1 MNRLV
6 YIKMKKYFRIIAFLI
21 LVMITILYFLD
32 GLEYTEAEKEWCK
45 KHRPLLPIEICA
57 KEFGY

>member
-21 LVMITILYFLD
+21 LVIITILYFLD

-45 KHRPLLPIEICA
+45 EHRPLLPIEICA

>member
-1 MNRLV
+1 MKML
-6 YIKMKKYFRIIAFLI
+6 IKIISTIIIFTIAVLYLI
-21 LVMITILYFLD
+21 D

-45 KHRPLLPIEICA
+45 EHRPLLPIKVCE

>member
-21 LVMITILYFLD
+21 LVIITILYFLD

-45 KHRPLLPIEICA
+45 EHRPLLPTEICA

>member
-1 MNRLV
+1 
-6 YIKMKKYFRIIAFLI
+6 MKKVIKIITIIVVILLI
-21 LVMITILYFLD
+21 LLYFLD

-45 KHRPLLPIEICA
+45 EHRPLLPIEICA

>member
-1 MNRLV
+1 
-6 YIKMKKYFRIIAFLI
+6 MKKLIQIITIIA
-21 LVMITILYFLD
+21 ITLFTLLYFLD

-45 KHRPLLPIEICA
+45 EHRPLLPIEICA